1 MSDNEKNYEIINR
14 VKTLYLEGEKDRGFA
29 IRCGIPQTTFSGYT
43 TGKRAM
49 SIESAR
55 LIANANSI
63 SLDWLLTGE
72 GPMRKNDFAEFPNI
86 STGPPVLKKIPVV
99 SWVNAGDWS
108 KAIDPF
114 QPGYAE
120 EWISTT
126 ATNHPNA
133 FALVVRGDSMEPEFV
148 DGDIITVDPGREAIN
163 GSYVI
168 AKNGDEATFKQLVID
183 GESVYLKPL
192 NQRYPIKDMTG
203 VEFRII
209 GVVVFKG
216 KGY

>member
-1 MSDNEKNYEIINR
+1 MEKFSSRFQELAKKSGLTQVDLVGIFKKDKSTVSKWWNGEIVPGPKNMKAISDYF
-14 VKTLYLEGEKDRGFA
+14 G
-29 IRCGIPQTTFSGYT
+29 C
-43 TGKRAM
+43 
-49 SIESAR
+49 
-55 LIANANSI
+55 
-63 SLDWLLTGE
+63 SLPWLKHGVGSWE
-72 GPMRKNDFAEFPNI
+72 VDCHPNV
-86 STGPPVLKKIPVV
+86 STGPPILKKIPIV

-108 KAIDPF
+108 KAIDPY

-120 EWISTT
+120 EWIDTT

-133 FALVVRGDSMEPEFV
+133 FALVVHGDSMEPEFCN
-148 DGDIITVDPGREAIN
+148 GDIITIDPGREAIN

-168 AKNGDEATFKQLVID
+168 AKNGEEATFKQLVID